1 MNNFENNDN
10 HIIYNDLSRFFV
22 GIFLYIFTIN
32 LILPS
37 FEFFLLSNI
46 LIFEIIGILFLA
58 IIFNILFILVVNR
71 LNIYLNSDF
80 EMLSY
85 MIRHDL
91 SLIIG
96 ILSIR
101 LLK

>member
-1 MNNFENNDN
+1 MNNFENNDYHEN
-10 HIIYNDLSRFFV
+10 YNDISRFLF
-22 GIFLYIFTIN
+22 GISIYIFTISFF
-32 LILPS
+32 LPS
-37 FEFFLLSNI
+37 FEFFIFSNI

-71 LNIYLNSDF
+71 LNIYLNSNF
-80 EMLSY
+80 ETLSY